1 MDEQIRESD
10 KKDATGDFVFFIME
24 TFKQELKKKETDK
37 IKEII
42 VTVILEGK
50 LDLSKADTFI
60 NQFQNLESIK
70 FIKGKITSV
79 INIPKKELNEVL
91 KHDLWLNSDKCLKYG
106 LVDEIWKN

>member
-42 VTVILEGK
+42 VTVVLEGK
-50 LDLSKADTFI
+50 LDFSKADTFI

-79 INIPKKELNEVL
+79 INIPQK
-91 KHDLWLNSDKCLKYG
+91 
-106 LVDEIWKN
+106 LVKFDIQDNYLLEFSTKNVQENLR